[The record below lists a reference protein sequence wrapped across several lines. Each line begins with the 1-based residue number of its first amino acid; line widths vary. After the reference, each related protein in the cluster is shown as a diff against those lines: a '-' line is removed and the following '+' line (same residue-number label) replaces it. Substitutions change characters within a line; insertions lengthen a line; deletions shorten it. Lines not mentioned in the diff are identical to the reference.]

1 MSEAPQRPLPLR
13 WILPIAVLLALLATA
28 CRGGDG
34 GGDGFQVTVPP
45 GTVGSQHV
53 LGSPEAPL
61 ELIEYADFQ

>member
-1 MSEAPQRPLPLR
+1 MSVR
-13 WILPIAVLLALLATA
+13 IALVVAAALALLVTA
-28 CRGGDG
+28 CGSGNGGNDG
-34 GGDGFQVTVPP
+34 GGVPQVTVPP